1 MFVFGNILLGIAR
14 VLDIIL
20 SLYFWI
26 VIIAVLLTWVR
37 PDPYNNIVRMFYSLT
52 EPAFYRV
59 RKFLPFT
66 LVGGLDLSPIVVL
79 IIIQLLQTIVVRSL
93 FQYAGMLQG

>member
-1 MFVFGNILLGIAR
+1 
-14 VLDIIL
+14 
-20 SLYFWI
+20 
-26 VIIAVLLTWVR
+26 
-37 PDPYNNIVRMFYSLT
+37 MFYALT
-52 EPAFYRV
+52 EPVFYKV

-93 FQYAGMLQG
+93 FQYAGMLEG

>member
-1 MFVFGNILLGIAR
+1 MFVLGNILLGFAR

-37 PDPYNNIVRMFYSLT
+37 PDPYNSIVRMFYALT
-52 EPAFYRV
+52 EPVFYRI

-79 IIIQLLQTIVVRSL
+79 IVIQLLQTIVVRSL
-93 FQYAGMLQG
+93 FQYAGMLEG

>member
-59 RKFLPFT
+59 RKLLPFT

>member
-1 MFVFGNILLGIAR
+1 MFVIGNILLGTAK

-37 PDPYNNIVRMFYSLT
+37 PDPYNNIVRIFYSLT
-52 EPAFYRV
+52 EPLFYRV

-66 LVGGLDLSPIVVL
+66 LIGGLDLSPVVIL
-79 IIIQLLQTIVVRSL
+79 ILIQLLQTIVVRSL
-93 FQYAGMLQG
+93 YQYGAMLN

>member
-37 PDPYNNIVRMFYSLT
+37 PDPYNNIVRMFYALT
-52 EPAFYRV
+52 EPVFYKV

-93 FQYAGMLQG
+93 FQYAGMLEG

>member
-52 EPAFYRV
+52 EPVFYRV

-93 FQYAGMLQG
+93 FQYAGMLEG

>member
-1 MFVFGNILLGIAR
+1 MFVFGNILLGIAK

-37 PDPYNNIVRMFYSLT
+37 PDPYNNIVRMFYALT
-52 EPAFYRV
+52 EPVFYKV

-66 LVGGLDLSPIVVL
+66 LVGGLDLSPVVVL

-93 FQYAGMLQG
+93 FQYAGMLEG

>member
-37 PDPYNNIVRMFYSLT
+37 PDPYNNIVRMFYALT
-52 EPAFYRV
+52 EPVFYRV

-93 FQYAGMLQG
+93 FQYAGMLEG